1 MAKKKLLEDIKLRP
15 MRFYRMPADVLRD
28 RRFADSER
36 LEILRAWA
44 AEADGVLAQQIA
56 DVMAEMD
63 GRSLA
68 NPHAAE

>member
-1 MAKKKLLEDIKLRP
+1 

-68 NPHAAE
+68 NPHAA